1 MYYEIW
7 QKANNKNKDAN
18 TEGWKPFRFD
28 WWDVPGRDNQWK
40 LNTIA
45 SIGQTRFDQEFG
57 NVFLTSATTK
67 KLIPDD
73 ITEKFRRLLAEY
85 KAKGLLSGKKC
96 KIMSEQEDK
105 LYEFTMWHEFDK
117 TRTYVASGDIS
128 EGVGGDASVLYVW
141 DISDLRNI
149 TMCAKFSSNVVS
161 VVEFAFI
168 VSKILALYGNPYFIA
183 ERNGI
188 SGGTLDSL
196 RITYKYPRM
205 TAEGKSGEPGVF
217 SHVSVKGKACI
228 WAREMLMTSGFGFT
242 IYDKDLLDEWTTF
255 VKKDTKGV
263 FMVYNAVAG
272 SHDDHIMAF
281 IWLCYILQSDIIE
294 KYYWVG
300 STFKSAYGNV
310 YAQIVKPQ
318 KEYTI
323 EEVKAATDDP
333 IYRDFLD
340 FKEELLNKFGHAL
353 KIEKANADKPDMY
366 GFR

>member
-281 IWLCYILQSDIIE
+281 IWLCYIL
-294 KYYWVG
+294 
-300 STFKSAYGNV
+300 
-310 YAQIVKPQ
+310 
-318 KEYTI
+318 
-323 EEVKAATDDP
+323 
-333 IYRDFLD
+333 
-340 FKEELLNKFGHAL
+340 
-353 KIEKANADKPDMY
+353 
-366 GFR
+366 